1 MLTAEEII
9 AIVRSGEGFNAEFK
23 VRVPLKV
30 KELSE
35 EICAFANAAGGII
48 IIGVDDNNII
58 RGFTIDNLKRSAI
71 QNSIGEITPRIN
83 CTLEII
89 EVDGLDVGIIEVPS
103 GKTNPMYYRVQF
115 LFVLVQ
121 IHKN

>member
-58 RGFTIDNLKRSAI
+58 QGFTIDNLKRSAI